1 MVAPQTKT
9 QSTEKES
16 MTMPITKLSKK
27 QQPATGWFIRGS
39 LPMILQ
45 RCLALAGASAVLGA
59 LPLAQADPFISRLTP
74 PSALFTFKD
83 PNPPI
88 IARFLPGQRFDL
100 QATIQPDS
108 GHTITNAFFA
118 VNGRPIRRALSSTL
132 ATVAGLR
139 ANTTVWTLRAYSH
152 ERAGVHN
159 LSVVGYQDDG
169 RVVSAEGNFEVVGI
183 EGEGRKAK
191 NIIVLIGDGMGIAH
205 RTAARIMSRGVQLGK
220 ANALLEM
227 DQMPYTG
234 IVMTHSLNSIVT
246 DSAPG
251 AFCYSSGNKANNNQQ
266 GVFPDDTSAI
276 FDNPRV
282 ELIGEYLAR
291 TEGKSL
297 GIVTTADVF
306 DATPGAFGSHT
317 QARSAGTGIC
327 DGYLDEMVTNANL
340 RVLLGGGRKWFLPA
354 STPGSARTVGTDS
367 SLPEELAGAW
377 NVPTGA
383 LDPNRD
389 LITDFESAGFL
400 YTPDQTSLAAVPPA
414 TKRLLGLFSLS
425 NMNVAKDKIDK
436 RRNPSAPGLVD
447 DYGFPDQPMLDEM
460 AAKAL
465 QVLSQNRQGFVV
477 MIEGASIDKQAHLM
491 DSDRWILETIE
502 FDRAIGVC
510 RQFASEHPDTLIV
523 VTADH
528 ECAGI
533 NIIGASTVS
542 NANLEARAAGNTN
555 GVAVLRDQIVG
566 TYDAAGFPV
575 YEAAPDG
582 YPVTTDPDR
591 KMLIGYAANAD
602 RYEDWLTNPRPVQ
615 DSQQPFIKLPPL
627 NTYPK
632 DAQHRDVAGGF
643 FVTGQV
649 PADQAAHTA
658 SDIPLSAEGR
668 GANLFSGV
676 MDNTDVFFRIMRA
689 VRGGTRVE
697 D

>member
-1 MVAPQTKT
+1 M
-9 QSTEKES
+9 
-16 MTMPITKLSKK
+16 
-27 QQPATGWFIRGS
+27 
-39 LPMILQ
+39 
-45 RCLALAGASAVLGA
+45 AGV
-59 LPLAQADPFISRLTP
+59 P
-74 PSALFTFKD
+74 
-83 PNPPI
+83 
-88 IARFLPGQRFDL
+88 
-100 QATIQPDS
+100 
-108 GHTITNAFFA
+108 
-118 VNGRPIRRALSSTL
+118 
-132 ATVAGLR
+132 
-139 ANTTVWTLRAYSH
+139 ANTTVWTLRACSKEEPGTH
-152 ERAGVHN
+152 RLTV
-159 LSVVGYQDDG
+159 SGYQSDG
-169 RVVSAEGNFEVVGI
+169 QAVTAEGNFEIVGLT
-183 EGEGRKAK
+183 EGGRKAR

-220 ANALLEM
+220 ANSPLEM
-227 DQMPYTG
+227 DQMPFTG
-234 IVMTHSLNSIVT
+234 MVMTHSLNSIVT

-266 GVFPDDTSAI
+266 GVFPDDTVAN

-354 STPGSARTVGTDS
+354 TTPGSGRTTGTDS
-367 SLPEELAGAW
+367 ILPAELANAW

-389 LITDFESAGFL
+389 LIAGFEAASFL
-400 YTPDQTSLAAVPPA
+400 YVPDNTALQSIPA
-414 TKRLLGLFSLS
+414 TTKRLLGLFSFS

-436 RRNPSAPGLVD
+436 HRNPSAPGLVD

-465 QVLSQNRQGFVV
+465 QVLNQNRKGFIV

-491 DSDRWILETIE
+491 DSERWILETIE

-510 RQFASEHPDTLIV
+510 RQFAKENPDTLVV

-542 NANLEARAAGNTN
+542 NASLQQRAAGNTN
-555 GVAVLRDQIVG
+555 GVAVLRDQVVG
-566 TYDAAGFPV
+566 TYDAAGFPA
-575 YEAAPDG
+575 YEMGADG
-582 YPVTTDPDR
+582 YPVSTDPDH

-602 RYEDWLTNPRPVQ
+602 RYEDWVTNPHPVQ
-615 DSQQPFIKLPPL
+615 DSQQPFVKVPPL
-627 NTYPK
+627 NGYPK
-632 DAQHRDVAGGF
+632 DAAHRDVAGGF

-649 PADQAAHTA
+649 PSDQATHTA

-668 GANLFSGV
+668 GASLFTGV
-676 MDNTDVFFRIMRA
+676 MDNTDVFFKIMQA
-689 VRGGTRVE
+689 VLGGVKPR

>member
-1 MVAPQTKT
+1 MLKT
-9 QSTEKES
+9 EISNN
-16 MTMPITKLSKK
+16 P
-27 QQPATGWFIRGS
+27 QPAAGW
-39 LPMILQ
+39 LPHGP
-45 RCLALAGASAVLGA
+45 RARTARSWVALAGASALLGLGPRA
-59 LPLAQADPFISRLTP
+59 LAAPVVSRLTP

-88 IARFLPGQRFDL
+88 IARFLPDQRFDL
-100 QATIQPDS
+100 QATIRPDP
-108 GHTITNAFFA
+108 GMTITNAVFS
-118 VNGRPIRRALSSTL
+118 VDGRPVRGAVASTP
-132 ATVAGLR
+132 ATVAGLP
-139 ANTTVWTLRAYSH
+139 ANTTVWTLRAYSKD
-152 ERAGVHN
+152 RPGVHN
-159 LSVVGYQDDG
+159 LRIVGYQSDG
-169 RVVSAEGNFEVVGI
+169 QFVSADGNFEIVGI
-183 EGEGRKAK
+183 AEGTRKPK
-191 NIIVLIGDGMGIAH
+191 NIILLIGDGMGIAH
-205 RTAARIMSRGVQLGK
+205 RTAARIMSRGVQQGK
-220 ANALLEM
+220 ANGLLEM

-251 AFCYSSGNKANNNQQ
+251 AFCYSGGNKANNNQQ
-266 GVFPDDTSAI
+266 GVFPDDTLAN

-291 TEGKSL
+291 TQGKSL

-354 STPGSARTVGTDS
+354 STPGSARTAATDAI
-367 SLPEELAGAW
+367 LPAELAAAW
-377 NVPTGA
+377 NVPMGA
-383 LDPNRD
+383 IDTNRD
-389 LITDFESAGFL
+389 LITDFEIAGFL
-400 YTPDQTSLAAVPPA
+400 YVPDTASLQSAGPD

-465 QVLSQNRQGFVV
+465 QVLSQNPRGFVV

-491 DSDRWILETIE
+491 DSERWILDTIE
-502 FDRAIGVC
+502 FDRAVGVC
-510 RQFASEHPDTLIV
+510 RRFASQNPDTLIV

-542 NANLEARAAGNTN
+542 NASLQERAAGNTN
-555 GVAVLRDQIVG
+555 GVAVLRNQVVG
-566 TYDAAGFPV
+566 TYDAAGFPA
-575 YEAAPDG
+575 YETAQDG
-582 YPVTTDPDR
+582 YPVTTDPDH

-602 RYEDWLTNPRPVQ
+602 RYEDWVTNPQPVQ

-627 NTYPK
+627 NSYPK
-632 DAQHRDVAGGF
+632 DAAHRDVAGGF

-658 SDIPLSAEGR
+658 SDIPLSAEGP
-668 GANLFSGV
+668 GAAAFIGV
-676 MDNTDVFFRIMRA
+676 MDNTDVFFKIMQA
-689 VRGGTRVE
+689 VLGGAPAHPSPEGR